1 MILSDR
7 MILAAIKAGDIVI
20 DPFDPKALG
29 TNSYDVHLGD
39 VIKTY
44 KIQKERYHEIGAL
57 DCKVDNPTMRHEIGP
72 EGFVL
77 RPGTLYLGST
87 KEYTETRKHV
97 PFLDGKS
104 SIGRLGITIHCTAGR
119 GDVGFCNHWTLEIHV
134 IEPVRVYAGMPIG
147 QLIYFETGEVDL
159 DYATKASAKYRERC
173 AEPVASY
180 MYKNFDPAIDDPPM
194 GGPPVYNDDLP
205 RADHAYLSAGD
216 NPYASGDHAYRG
228 CSLCGQQR
236 SAHPQ

>member
-1 MILSDR
+1 VILSDR

-39 VIKTY
+39 VLKTY

-57 DCKVDNPTMRHEIGP
+57 DCKVDNPTVRHEIGP

-180 MYKNFDPAIDDPPM
+180 MYKNFESA
-194 GGPPVYNDDLP
+194 L
-205 RADHAYLSAGD
+205 DHKYLSAGD
-216 NPYASGDHAYRG
+216 NPYASGDRAYRG
-228 CSLCGQQR
+228 CSLCGQPR